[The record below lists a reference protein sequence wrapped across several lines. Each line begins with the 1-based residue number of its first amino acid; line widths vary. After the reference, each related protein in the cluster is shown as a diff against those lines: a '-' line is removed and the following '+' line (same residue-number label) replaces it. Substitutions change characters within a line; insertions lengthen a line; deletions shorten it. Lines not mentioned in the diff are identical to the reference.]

1 MKKFR
6 NVPALVTLF
15 AGFVVA
21 VFMIIE
27 KFTLIN
33 FLWILVSV
41 MLAFYIAGIVLRR
54 LLNKTFKEP
63 EEEENGEESS
73 ENPEEQQTEENP
85 EDNKLQDDK

>member
-27 KFTLIN
+27 KFTLI
-33 FLWILVSV
+33 LVSV

-54 LLNKTFKEP
+54 LLNKAFKEP

-85 EDNKLQDDK
+85 EDNNSQDDK

>member
-21 VFMIIE
+21 VFMIME
-27 KFTLIN
+27 KFTLIK

-54 LLNKTFKEP
+54 LLNKAFKEP
-63 EEEENGEESS
+63 EEEESGEESS
-73 ENPEEQQTEENP
+73 ENPEEQQTEENL
-85 EDNKLQDDK
+85 EDNNSQDDK

>member
-27 KFTLIN
+27 KFTLIK
-33 FLWILVSV
+33 FL
-41 MLAFYIAGIVLRR
+41 
-54 LLNKTFKEP
+54 
-63 EEEENGEESS
+63 
-73 ENPEEQQTEENP
+73 
-85 EDNKLQDDK
+85 